1 MNPEEKAQFD
11 EMYAT
16 IQAMKAGYSFPKD
29 ISDAILSR
37 LGSGLVSS
45 GTGSAGATTVY
56 GAFPVT
62 VPANPSG
69 TITVIINGTTYNL
82 LYK

>member
-1 MNPEEKAQFD
+1 MTPEEKAQFD

-16 IQAMKAGYSFPKD
+16 IQNMKAGYSFPKD

-37 LGSGLVSS
+37 LGAGLVST
-45 GTGSAGATTVY
+45 GTGSAGSQTVY
-56 GAFPVT
+56 GSFPVT

-69 TITVIINGTTYNL
+69 TVKVIIGNTIYEL

>member
-1 MNPEEKAQFD
+1 MTPEEKKQFD
-11 EMYAT
+11 EMYTT
-16 IQAMKAGYSFPKD
+16 IQSMRAEYSFPKD

-37 LGSGLVSS
+37 LGTGIVAT
-45 GTGSAGATTVY
+45 GTGSPNSQTVF
-56 GAFPVT
+56 GSFPVT

-69 TITVIINGTTYNL
+69 TITVIIGGVTYNL